1 VDSERAERHLR
12 LAAEAGLRRALM
24 LPRYDAELRSRDV
37 FTDSIAR
44 VHGVAAALI
53 AAGAIDAH
61 RAEAITL
68 QFQAALAVRHRLHPH
83 AAGPLLGPP
92 HRWRPGPHA
101 PAASAAPG
109 VPGAPEAPGARPAR
123 VIPVGRM
130 LPFRDEDVAGELYVL
145 SLVITEH
152 QAVAPVVAR
161 IRHSVHGGG
170 WLPAAHGYVPVSLT
184 AADDQ
189 GTTYIAGLE
198 GGGDLHQWEGRVR
211 FLPPPPPGAS
221 WLRLGT
227 GPDDNGFRID
237 LTAKPAT
244 AGAVVTPVSA
254 DPGEWLLDN
263 MVRDIVARAVEGTVT
278 VQRRS
283 GGPGD
288 VIAALEA
295 AGVLSPFSPT
305 PGRIATI
312 YERIGITRHG
322 ITARPAADLPEPWL
336 SALAYFGRRH
346 RPPVQDGTATVAVV
360 LPEMDGAQLALAGLH
375 TRADQTFLH
384 IVARGLPD
392 IAPFGSG
399 QAALLD
405 SGGWLRDDAGQWHV
419 AVSRKRRE
427 TGDEA
432 SVVWRVLPPLGRET
446 AAFTLVRTAPGSRA
460 TVQVPLSWWAS
471 P

>member
-1 VDSERAERHLR
+1 MDSERAERHLR

-37 FTDSIAR
+37 FIDCIAR
-44 VHGVAAALI
+44 VHGVAATLI

-83 AAGPLLGPP
+83 VAGPLLGPP
-92 HRWRPGPHA
+92 YRWRPGPHQ
-101 PAASAAPG
+101 PAARAAPCA
-109 VPGAPEAPGARPAR
+109 PGAPNTPGAWPAR

-130 LPFRDEDVAGELYVL
+130 LPFREEDMAGELYVL
-145 SLVITEH
+145 SLVITER

-170 WLPAAHGYVPVSLT
+170 WFPAAHGYAPASLT
-184 AADDQ
+184 ATDDQ
-189 GTTYIAGLE
+189 GTTYIARLE
-198 GGGDLHQWEGRVR
+198 GGGDLHQWEGRVQ
-211 FLPPPPPGAS
+211 FYPSPPPGAR

-227 GPDDNGFRID
+227 GHDDNGFRVD
-237 LTAKPAT
+237 LTGKPA
-244 AGAVVTPVSA
+244 AADAMVTPVSA
-254 DPGEWLLDN
+254 EPGEWLLDN
-263 MVRDIVARAVEGTVT
+263 MVRDIVARAVEGAVS
-278 VQRRS
+278 VRRRG

-312 YERIGITRHG
+312 YERIGITQHG
-322 ITARPAADLPEPWL
+322 ITARPAADLPESWL
-336 SALAYFGRRH
+336 GVLAYFGRRH
-346 RPPVQDGTATVAVV
+346 RTPVQDGTATVAVV
-360 LPEMDGAQLALAGLH
+360 LPEMDGAQLALVGLH

-392 IAPFGSG
+392 IAPPGSG

-419 AVSRKRRE
+419 AVPRE
-427 TGDEA
+427 WRGAGDEA

-446 AAFTLVRTAPGSRA
+446 AAFTLVLTTPASRA